1 MKLAKLKLLLV
12 VLVLL
17 IAAYWYKD
25 LGQGTREGPSVNSIP
40 ASINGEEDQTEKP
53 LPDPLRHGEED
64 QTEKPLP
71 DPLRH
76 GEEDQTEKPLPDPL
90 RHGEED
96 QTEKPLP
103 DPLRHGEED
112 QTEKPL
118 PDPLRHGQ
126 YPNNQ
131 SDLWIQISK
140 EFIVRRLGYLDKR
153 DRNNVSINLLSMQHK
168 EKGQPPDIF
177 LKIYHKN
184 NHNVSCL
191 STLSN
196 YSSFNGSDTYVLY
209 WIHSPPL
216 RPELTSSR
224 SISYVTISTNKQCLN
239 ESDSILIRTVGDK
252 PPKHNFG
259 ICLHKAFE
267 NLTPKDL
274 TPK

>member
-140 EFIVRRLGYLDKR
+140 EFIVR
-153 DRNNVSINLLSMQHK
+153 I
-168 EKGQPPDIF
+168 I
-177 LKIYHKN
+177 LKCY
-184 NHNVSCL
+184 
-191 STLSN
+191 
-196 YSSFNGSDTYVLY
+196 
-209 WIHSPPL
+209 
-216 RPELTSSR
+216 TSK
-224 SISYVTISTNKQCLN
+224 VCFT
-239 ESDSILIRTVGDK
+239 RTVGDK

-274 TPK
+274 TPKVIHDWVKLNMALGAEVIMLYLQMKA